1 MKKFCFVICCI
12 LMLPMLLV
20 GCGKEETNLNIK
32 EDFIEIQSIE
42 YSTSYSS
49 NNFPTTHIRSR
60 FFIEFETN
68 DVSKTDYDSA
78 SYYLEDYEYANY
90 ISDLTSNYPN
100 VVGSITINKEKN
112 NIPDISNDKLNSG
125 TTYYAKYD
133 YYGDGSYFIYR
144 SYEIKS
150 FKVVYVQ
157 MKIISDSVIEII
169 DNDEHYIVQTVYYK
183 ANFFN

>member
-12 LMLPMLLV
+12 LMLPMLFV

-32 EDFIEIQSIE
+32 EDFVAIQNIE
-42 YSTSYSS
+42 YTTMFSS
-49 NNFPTTHIRSR
+49 NNYSRTNLQSR
-60 FFIEFETN
+60 FYIDAEIDFDVTEEEYNSATN
-68 DVSKTDYDSA
+68 K
-78 SYYLEDYEYANY
+78 LEDYEYNDY
-90 ISDLTSNYPN
+90 LTATNIKQDKS
-100 VVGSITINKEKN
+100 
-112 NIPDISNDKLNSG
+112 NIPNISNDKLNSG

-144 SYEIKS
+144 SYKIKS

-169 DNDEHYIVQTVYYK
+169 DDDEHYVVQTVYYK